1 MSLSIVLHPSGYKKE
16 GAQPEIFTNLWSR
29 EQYVPKNRR
38 SIYAEEEDPYEE
50 NKLCCANA
58 GVFCDITRMR
68 SYECANHAANYRSCD

>member
-38 SIYAEEEDPYEE
+38 SIYAEDSRNPARYGGAQAVALRRE
-50 NKLCCANA
+50 
-58 GVFCDITRMR
+58 
-68 SYECANHAANYRSCD
+68 